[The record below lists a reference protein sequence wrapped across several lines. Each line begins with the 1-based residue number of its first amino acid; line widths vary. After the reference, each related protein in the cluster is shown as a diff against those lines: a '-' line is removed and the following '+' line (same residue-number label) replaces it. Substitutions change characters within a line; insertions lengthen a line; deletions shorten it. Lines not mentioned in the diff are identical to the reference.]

1 MRKYWLIILQCLIS
15 VLLIWHLLGNETL
28 RSEAVRVIKSANP
41 LLLVAGFGT
50 AVLCELLC
58 ALRWWFMLRDFG
70 TPVSF
75 ARTCAFCGAG
85 LFFSLSLPGGAGGD
99 AFRIIYVMR
108 LYPKRRLRAALSVLA
123 DRLCGLAALVLSLG
137 FSLAFHRNLFDFDP
151 SSHAILT
158 AAILMLGSVVV
169 LVLLWW
175 LSSLPQLHALWFPF
189 TPARIQKRAIRMGRV
204 FSSLTKQPKLVA
216 VALLTSIAALS
227 VHFTTYFCSA
237 RAFKLPLSLMDIFTI
252 MPIVETLILLPIT
265 LYGVGLR
272 ETLFEHLLGGMF
284 HIPHG
289 AATLTSLGGFG
300 LQAAVGLLGGL
311 LIPFTTPSIN
321 LSSSMAAKNHP
332 PILANKEVG

>member
-1 MRKYWLIILQCLIS
+1 MRKYWLIILQCVLSI
-15 VLLIWHLLGNETL
+15 LLIWHLFGNDSL
-28 RSEAVRVIKSANP
+28 RSEAARVIRAADP
-41 LLLVAGFGT
+41 FLLVAGFGT
-50 AVLCELLC
+50 AILCELLC
-58 ALRWWFMLRDFG
+58 ALRWWFMLRAFG

-108 LYPKRRLRAALSVLA
+108 LYPKHRLRAALSVLA

-137 FSLAFHRNLFDFDP
+137 ISLTFRRSLFVFDP
-151 SSHAILT
+151 SAHAILN
-158 AAILMLGSVVV
+158 AATMMLGSVVV

-175 LSSLPQLHALWFPF
+175 LSSLPLLHTLWFPF

-204 FSSLTKQPKLVA
+204 FSSLTRQPKLVA
-216 VALLTSIAALS
+216 AGLLTSIVALA
-227 VHFTTYFCSA
+227 VHFTTYFFSA
-237 RAFKLPLSLMDIFTI
+237 RAFKLPLSLMDIFTV
-252 MPIVETLILLPIT
+252 MPVVETLILLPVT

-311 LIPFTTPSIN
+311 LIPFTAPLFTRQ
-321 LSSSMAAKNHP
+321 
-332 PILANKEVG
+332 

>member
-15 VLLIWHLLGNETL
+15 LLLIWHLLGNETL
-28 RSEAVRVIKSANP
+28 RVEAMRVIKSADP
-41 LLLVAGFGT
+41 FLLFAGFGT

-58 ALRWWFMLRDFG
+58 TLRWWFMLRAFG

-99 AFRIIYVMR
+99 AFRIIYLMR

-137 FSLAFHRNLFDFDP
+137 ISLTYHKHLFDFDP

-158 AAILMLGSVVV
+158 AATLMLGSVVV

-175 LSSLPQLHALWFPF
+175 LSSLPKLHALWFPF

-204 FSSLTKQPKLVA
+204 FSSLTKQPGLVA
-216 VALLTSIAALS
+216 LSLTTSIAALS
-227 VHFTTYFCSA
+227 IHFTTYFCSA
-237 RAFKLPLSLMDIFTI
+237 RAFRLPLSLTDIFTV
-252 MPIVETLILLPIT
+252 MPVVETLILLPIT

-284 HIPHG
+284 QIPHG

-311 LIPFTTPSIN
+311 LIPFTTPSV
-321 LSSSMAAKNHP
+321 AVTP
-332 PILANKEVG
+332 ANKTISKIPVC